1 MLRRKAQAAKG
12 NVTSELD
19 SLIARD
25 AEGAYEAL
33 QLFRSRALRFKTK
46 NDPKAAITAASHGAK
61 SLLKGKFLH
70 AGSEL
75 TALLISILDESG
87 ADLDSETRTIIS
99 DIDSAFEENEGDHAA
114 AAGLRIDFLKSCIK
128 WSQSSGSREL
138 GDPQLHVRLGHCLW
152 GPEEGKR
159 DIKQSIYHFVAG
171 EAPVAINEKICATF
185 NSDTLKRDQVRPQ
198 RNPISSLSPPQRAS
212 PSPF

>member
-1 MLRRKAQAAKG
+1 MSALRRKAAAAKG
-12 NVTSELD
+12 TSAASELD

-25 AEGAYEAL
+25 ADGAYEAL
-33 QLFRSRALRFKTK
+33 QLFRSKALRFKTK

-87 ADLDSETRTIIS
+87 ADLDSETRTIIN
-99 DIDSAFEENEGDHAA
+99 DIDSAFEGNEGDHPA

-128 WSQSSGSREL
+128 WSQTSGTREL
-138 GDPQLHVRLGHCLW
+138 GDPQLHVRLGNCLW

-185 NSDTLKRDQVRPQ
+185 NSDTVKRDQV
-198 RNPISSLSPPQRAS
+198 
-212 PSPF
+212 